1 VVAASRTGR
10 ALAAVALTGALGAG
24 GCGRMPSVPVA
35 ARPLDPSYQPR
46 HVGRGSRFRPAVAGP
61 ALAGHPVAGT
71 SGASLTCG
79 MRPGPRFGVHVE
91 VFAAG
96 DVVLVP
102 AGIGVALPWRR
113 DGVYVRAG
121 RCEYPLATHEPT
133 GLIAVDP
140 RRRFTL
146 GDLFTVWGQALSSGR
161 VADFFAPGAVAVRAY
176 VQGRPWTGDPAA
188 ILLTRHA
195 TIVVEVGGYVPPHRS
210 YRFPAGL

>member
-1 VVAASRTGR
+1 VAASRTGR

-79 MRPGPRFGVHVE
+79 MRRGPRFGVHVE

-96 DVVLVP
+96 DVVLIP

-113 DGVYVRAG
+113 DGAYVRGG
-121 RCEYPLATHEPT
+121 RCEYALATREPT
-133 GLIAVDP
+133 GLIESDP
-140 RRRFTL
+140 RGRFTL
-146 GDLFTVWGQALSSGR
+146 GDLFALWGQALSTRR
-161 VADFFAPGAVAVRAY
+161 VVSFSVPAAGARAY
-176 VQGRPWTGDPAA
+176 VQGRLWSGDPAA
-188 ILLTRHA
+188 IPLTRHA

-210 YRFPAGL
+210 YLFPPGL